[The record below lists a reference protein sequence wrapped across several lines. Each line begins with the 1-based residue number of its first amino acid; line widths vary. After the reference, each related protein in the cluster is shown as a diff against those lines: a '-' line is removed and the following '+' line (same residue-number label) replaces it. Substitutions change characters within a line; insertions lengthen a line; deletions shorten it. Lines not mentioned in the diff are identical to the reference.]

1 MIFAY
6 NKMFFWDF
14 LVMGKKSD
22 EISCPLN
29 FLHDKRSVLID
40 TKLPVEDKIL
50 FKNSYL
56 VNKN

>member
-1 MIFAY
+1 
-6 NKMFFWDF
+6 MFFCDF